1 MTRGYLTA
9 RFDCGSTVPG
19 TRSFHLFVPQ
29 GKGVVSYKRC
39 ADDDEFAGTHDFSK
53 ILVKQLLMFMLMII
67 VQPGVTNVG
76 G

>member
-1 MTRGYLTA
+1 M
-9 RFDCGSTVPG
+9 
-19 TRSFHLFVPQ
+19 
-29 GKGVVSYKRC
+29 VSYKRC
-39 ADDDEFAGTHDFSK
+39 ADDDEFAGTHDFSKK